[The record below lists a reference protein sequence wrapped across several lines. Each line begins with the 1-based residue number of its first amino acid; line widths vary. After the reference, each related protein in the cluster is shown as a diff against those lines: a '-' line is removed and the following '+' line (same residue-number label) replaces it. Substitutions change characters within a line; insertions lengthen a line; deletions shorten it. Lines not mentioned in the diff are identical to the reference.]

1 MTHWILENKISGEF
15 TSISPADYAAGAARD
30 YTVLDVQPAPAI
42 PNARWIGL
50 ASVNGPVEG
59 LEKDAKLLLVCARG
73 KRGYFL
79 QNRLKACGYTNT
91 LVLEGGVT
99 FNEVKVPRNGTK
111 LPAEEIKR
119 VKGLGCLRDKRYDDV
134 FNVRVITR
142 NGKLTAAEQIKIAQ
156 AAEKYGSGEVTMT
169 TRLTMEIQGVKY
181 DQLEPL
187 FAFLQEAGLETGG
200 TGSKVRP
207 VVSCKGT
214 TCQYGLIDTFEL
226 SEKLHRLFYT
236 GYHDVSLP
244 HKFKIA
250 VGGCPNNCVKPDL
263 NDVGI
268 IGQSLPEIDLS
279 RCKGC
284 AVCQVQNNCP
294 VKAVELVDGKV
305 RISMDGC
312 NHCGRCVDKC
322 PFGAVNESITGYK
335 ICIGGRWGKR
345 AAEGRALE
353 KVFASEDEVVDAVER
368 AILFF
373 RDEGISGERFA
384 DTIERLGFAYVQ
396 DKILNSQIDKKQIL
410 EKNVVGGATC

>member
-1 MTHWILENKISGEF
+1 MAKSLHGAGNGYGGCLGTGVVRLLPDLNGGRTGLTQEQAEAAGYSATSVVCVADDKAHYYPGASVFVVKLTAETSTGRLLGMQVFGAGAVDKMTDIAVVGISGKMKLEDFDTLDFAYAPPISTAIHPFVTACYILENKISGEF

-156 AAEKYGSGEVTMT
+156 AAE
-169 TRLTMEIQGVKY
+169 I
-181 DQLEPL
+181 
-187 FAFLQEAGLETGG
+187 
-200 TGSKVRP
+200 
-207 VVSCKGT
+207 
-214 TCQYGLIDTFEL
+214 
-226 SEKLHRLFYT
+226 
-236 GYHDVSLP
+236 
-244 HKFKIA
+244 
-250 VGGCPNNCVKPDL
+250 
-263 NDVGI
+263 
-268 IGQSLPEIDLS
+268 
-279 RCKGC
+279 
-284 AVCQVQNNCP
+284 
-294 VKAVELVDGKV
+294 
-305 RISMDGC
+305 
-312 NHCGRCVDKC
+312 
-322 PFGAVNESITGYK
+322 
-335 ICIGGRWGKR
+335 
-345 AAEGRALE
+345 GRA
-353 KVFASEDEVVDAVER
+353 SCRER
-368 AILFF
+368 
-373 RDEGISGERFA
+373 
-384 DTIERLGFAYVQ
+384 V
-396 DKILNSQIDKKQIL
+396 
-410 EKNVVGGATC
+410 